1 MTKWRGSPAASTGRL
16 GKSSPPIMRAFLFPP
31 GRAALQMSAI
41 ALFENFM
48 SKAIQSAALPLVRAA
63 TELMVLASAKAIRHS
78 PPSPLLI

>member
-1 MTKWRGSPAASTGRL
+1 
-16 GKSSPPIMRAFLFPP
+16 
-31 GRAALQMSAI
+31 MSAI